1 MTKHFSVKGNAYL
14 AVFWPGYSN
23 VLHFVQQNFLVTT
36 IVGAGKIWSNI
47 TIFDSSGDNII
58 KKICFL
64 EIKLAL
70 TRDDTD
76 YLL

>member
-1 MTKHFSVKGNAYL
+1 M
-14 AVFWPGYSN
+14 
-23 VLHFVQQNFLVTT
+23 
-36 IVGAGKIWSNI
+36 VGAGKIWGNI

-58 KKICFL
+58 KKIFFL

-70 TRDDTD
+70 TRDDPD

>member
-1 MTKHFSVKGNAYL
+1 MTKHFSVKGNEYL

-36 IVGAGKIWSNI
+36 IVGAGKIWGNI

-58 KKICFL
+58 KKIFFL

-70 TRDDTD
+70 TRDDPD

>member
-1 MTKHFSVKGNAYL
+1 MTKHFSIKGNAYL
-14 AVFWPGYSN
+14 AVLWPGYSN

-36 IVGAGKIWSNI
+36 MVGAGKIWGNI

-64 EIKLAL
+64 KIKLAL